1 MKLLHTISRSKWN
14 GICLAD
20 FRGPGLRAV
29 RQSLLY
35 GLSGGKTRVIRPG
48 MRADSIRYHFASDN
62 TAAICP
68 EAWAALEEA
77 NTKYAPAYGEDE
89 WTAEVCGRIRKIFE
103 VDCDVYF
110 VFTGTAANAL
120 GLAQL
125 CQPFHGVI
133 CHERAHIQTDEG
145 GATEFYARGAKL
157 FLTKTN
163 DGKIDLGE
171 TEKLIA
177 QQVEL
182 HGHMMRAISIA
193 QATEL
198 GTVYTPDEVEAIGG
212 FARTHKM
219 LLHMDGARFANAVA
233 SLGCAP
239 KTITWK
245 AGVDVLSFGGT
256 KNGVAA
262 GELVIFFDKRSS
274 SDFQYRVKQAGH
286 LGSKMRFLAA
296 PWLGLLNGDV
306 WLRNAR
312 HANQA
317 ARQLAQRLRGEVG
330 IEPLFPVESNAVFVQ
345 MDDELVRG
353 LEALGWR
360 FYKFIEPDVYRL
372 MCSWATTEEEISSF
386 VADVLATK

>member
-1 MKLLHTISRSKWN
+1 
-14 GICLAD
+14 
-20 FRGPGLRAV
+20 
-29 RQSLLY
+29 
-35 GLSGGKTRVIRPG
+35 
-48 MRADSIRYHFASDN
+48 MRADTIRYQFASDN

-68 EAWAALEEA
+68 EAWTALEEA
-77 NTKYAPAYGEDE
+77 NVHYAPSYGEDE
-89 WTAEVCGRIRKIFE
+89 WTGEVCGCIRKIFE

-110 VFTGTAANAL
+110 VFTGTAANGL

-145 GATEFYARGAKL
+145 GATEFYTRGAKL
-157 FLTKTN
+157 FLTN
-163 DGKIDLGE
+163 SSDGKIDLGQA
-171 TEKLIA
+171 EKLFA

-182 HGHMMRAISIA
+182 HGHMMHAISIA

-212 FARTHKM
+212 FARGHRM

-245 AGVDVLSFGGT
+245 AGVDILSFGGT

-262 GELVIFFDKRSS
+262 GELVIFFDKKSS
-274 SDFQYRVKQAGH
+274 RDFQYRVKQAGH
-286 LGSKMRFLAA
+286 LQSKMRFLAA
-296 PWLGLLNGDV
+296 PWLGLLNGEV

-317 ARQLAQRLRGEVG
+317 ARELAQRLRNEAGMKN
-330 IEPLFPVESNAVFVQ
+330 IFPVEANAVFVRMGDQ
-345 MDDELVRG
+345 LVR
-353 LEALGWR
+353 ALHACGWR
-360 FYKFIEPDVYRL
+360 FCKFVEPDVYRL
-372 MCSWATTEEEISSF
+372 MCSWSTTDEDISML
-386 VADVLATK
+386 VGDLDAIK

>member
-1 MKLLHTISRSKWN
+1 
-14 GICLAD
+14 
-20 FRGPGLRAV
+20 
-29 RQSLLY
+29 
-35 GLSGGKTRVIRPG
+35 
-48 MRADSIRYHFASDN
+48 MRADRIRCDFASDN

-68 EAWAALEEA
+68 EAWTALAEA

-145 GATEFYARGAKL
+145 GATEFYTRGARL
-157 FLTKTN
+157 FLTSTN
-163 DGKIDLGE
+163 NGKIDLGQA
-171 TEKLIA
+171 EKLVA

-198 GTVYTPDEVEAIGG
+198 GTVYTPNEVAQIGG
-212 FARTHKM
+212 FTRAQQM

-262 GELVIFFDKRSS
+262 GELVIFFDKKSS
-274 SDFQYRVKQAGH
+274 RDFQYRVKQAGH

-312 HANQA
+312 HANSA
-317 ARQLAQRLRGEVG
+317 ARKLAQRLQNEAGRQSV
-330 IEPLFPVESNAVFVQ
+330 FPVESNAVFVHL
-345 MDDELVRG
+345 DDRLVRG
-353 LEALGWR
+353 LHARGWR
-360 FYKFIEPDVYRL
+360 FYKFVVPDIYRL
-372 MCSWATTEEEISSF
+372 MCSWSTTDEEISMLVGDL
-386 VADVLATK
+386 VAIK

>member
-1 MKLLHTISRSKWN
+1 
-14 GICLAD
+14 
-20 FRGPGLRAV
+20 
-29 RQSLLY
+29 
-35 GLSGGKTRVIRPG
+35 
-48 MRADSIRYHFASDN
+48 MRADSIRYDFASDN

-77 NTKYAPAYGEDE
+77 NTKCAPAYGEDE
-89 WTAEVCGRIRKIFE
+89 WTAEVCGRIRRIFE

-145 GATEFYARGAKL
+145 GAAEFYTRGARL
-157 FLTKTN
+157 FLTNTT
-163 DGKIDLGE
+163 DGKIDLGQA
-171 TEKLIA
+171 EKLIA

-198 GTVYTPDEVEAIGG
+198 GTVYMPDQVAEIGG
-212 FARTHKM
+212 FVRAHQM

-245 AGVDVLSFGGT
+245 AGVDILSFGGT
-256 KNGVAA
+256 KNGLAA
-262 GELVIFFDKRSS
+262 GELVIFFDKKSS
-274 SDFQYRVKQAGH
+274 RDFQYRVKQAGQ

-317 ARQLAQRLRGEVG
+317 ARQLEQRLRGKVG
-330 IEPLFPVESNAVFVQ
+330 IEPLFPVESNAVFVR

-353 LEALGWR
+353 LEAFGWR

>member
-1 MKLLHTISRSKWN
+1 
-14 GICLAD
+14 
-20 FRGPGLRAV
+20 
-29 RQSLLY
+29 
-35 GLSGGKTRVIRPG
+35 

-133 CHERAHIQTDEG
+133 CHERAHIQTDEC
-145 GATEFYARGAKL
+145 GAAEFYTRGARL
-157 FLTKTN
+157 FLTNTS
-163 DGKIDLGE
+163 DGKIDRGQA
-171 TEKLIA
+171 EKLVA

-182 HGHMMRAISIA
+182 HGHMMRAISVA

-198 GTVYTPDEVEAIGG
+198 GTVYTPDEVAEIGG
-212 FARTHKM
+212 FVRARQM

-245 AGVDVLSFGGT
+245 AGVDILSFGGT

-274 SDFQYRVKQAGH
+274 RDFQYRVKQAGH

-296 PWLGLLNGDV
+296 PWLGLLDGDV

-312 HANQA
+312 HANRA

-330 IEPLFPVESNAVFVQ
+330 IDPLFPVESNAVFVR

-372 MCSWATTEEEISSF
+372 MCSWATNEEEISSF
-386 VADVLATK
+386 IADVLTTK

>member
-1 MKLLHTISRSKWN
+1 
-14 GICLAD
+14 
-20 FRGPGLRAV
+20 
-29 RQSLLY
+29 
-35 GLSGGKTRVIRPG
+35 
-48 MRADSIRYHFASDN
+48 MRADTIRYDFASDN

-68 EAWAALEEA
+68 EAWTALERA
-77 NTKYAPAYGEDE
+77 NAHYAAAYGEDE

-110 VFTGTAANAL
+110 VFTGTGANAL

-145 GATEFYARGAKL
+145 GATEFYTRGAKL
-157 FLTKTN
+157 SLTKTN
-163 DGKIDLGE
+163 DGKIDIGQA
-171 TEKLIA
+171 EKLFA

-198 GTVYTPDEVEAIGG
+198 GTVYTPTEVEVISV
-212 FARTHKM
+212 FARAHGM

-256 KNGVAA
+256 KNGLAA
-262 GELVIFFDKRSS
+262 GEVVVFFDKNSS
-274 SDFQYRVKQAGH
+274 RDFQYRVKQTGH

-296 PWLGLLNGDV
+296 PWLGLLKGDV

-312 HANQA
+312 HANEA
-317 ARQLAQRLRGEVG
+317 ARKLAQRLRNEAGMESV
-330 IEPLFPVESNAVFVQ
+330 FPVESNAIFVQ
-345 MDDELVRG
+345 LDDQLVRG
-353 LEALGWR
+353 LHARGWR
-360 FYKFIEPDVYRL
+360 FYKFMEPDIYRL
-372 MCSWATTEEEISSF
+372 MCSWSATDEEISML
-386 VADVLATK
+386 V

>member
-1 MKLLHTISRSKWN
+1 
-14 GICLAD
+14 
-20 FRGPGLRAV
+20 
-29 RQSLLY
+29 
-35 GLSGGKTRVIRPG
+35 
-48 MRADSIRYHFASDN
+48 
-62 TAAICP
+62 
-68 EAWAALEEA
+68 
-77 NTKYAPAYGEDE
+77 
-89 WTAEVCGRIRKIFE
+89 VCERIRQLFE

-145 GATEFYARGAKL
+145 GATEFYTRGAKL
-157 FLTKTN
+157 FLTKTS

-171 TEKLIA
+171 TEKLIT

-182 HGHMMRAISIA
+182 HGHIMHVISIA

-198 GTVYTPDEVEAIGG
+198 GTVYTPDEVEAIGA
-212 FARTHKM
+212 FARAHRM

-233 SLGCAP
+233 SLGCTP

-262 GELVIFFDKRSS
+262 GELVIFFGKESS
-274 SDFQYRVKQAGH
+274 RDFQYRVKQAGH

-296 PWLGLLNGDV
+296 QWLGLLNGDV

-312 HANQA
+312 HANEA
-317 ARQLAQRLRGEVG
+317 AHKLAQRLRNEAGVENV
-330 IEPLFPVESNAVFVQ
+330 FPVESNAVFVQ
-345 MDDELVRG
+345 LDDQVVRG
-353 LEALGWR
+353 LHTRGWR
-360 FYKFIEPDVYRL
+360 FYKFVEPDIYRL
-372 MCSWATTEEEISSF
+372 MCSWSTTDEEISMLIDDF
-386 VADVLATK
+386 VAIK

>member
-1 MKLLHTISRSKWN
+1 MRPDTIRC
-14 GICLAD
+14 G
-20 FRGPGLRAV
+20 
-29 RQSLLY
+29 
-35 GLSGGKTRVIRPG
+35 
-48 MRADSIRYHFASDN
+48 FASDN

-68 EAWAALEEA
+68 EAWTALAEA

-89 WTAEVCGRIRKIFE
+89 WTAEVCERIREIFE

-133 CHERAHIQTDEG
+133 CHEHAHIQTDEG
-145 GATEFYARGAKL
+145 GATEFYTRGAKL
-157 FLTKTN
+157 FLTKTSN
-163 DGKIDLGE
+163 GKIDLGQA
-171 TEKLIA
+171 EKLIA

-198 GTVYTPDEVEAIGG
+198 GTVYTPDEIAEIGG
-212 FARTHKM
+212 FVRAHQL

-239 KTITWK
+239 KAITWK
-245 AGVDVLSFGGT
+245 AGVDILSFGGT

-274 SDFQYRVKQAGH
+274 RDFQYRVKQAGH

-296 PWLGLLNGDV
+296 SWLGLLNGDV

-312 HANQA
+312 QANQG
-317 ARQLAQRLRGEVG
+317 ARELAQRLRNEAGMKNV
-330 IEPLFPVESNAVFVQ
+330 FAVESNAVFVR
-345 MDDELVRG
+345 MDDQLVH
-353 LEALGWR
+353 ALQARGWR
-360 FYKFIEPDVYRL
+360 FYKFIEPNVYRL
-372 MCSWATTEEEISSF
+372 MCSWSTTSAEISMLIS
-386 VADVLATK
+386 DLLAIK